1 MRSFVRL
8 IVAGSLVFVST
19 LALAAQPT
27 STSTKDVRVRYRWTD
42 AQGSLH
48 FADAI
53 PPEAARLGY
62 EVVNSQGLVVKRVD
76 RARTPEELAAAKA
89 EAERKAEAARV
100 ANEAARNDAQMLAA
114 YPTEDDLR
122 KALQAQIDL
131 INQNISATE
140 IGIVSQEKSL
150 AERLIHAAELE
161 RNGTAVPAVVQHQIT
176 TLKDGITEQ
185 KAFLVRRQSDKI
197 AMQKQL
203 ETDLARY
210 RDLRRRVDD
219 ERKEANAAK

>member
-8 IVAGSLVFVST
+8 IVAGSMLLATS
-19 LALAAQPT
+19 LALAAPPAVK
-27 STSTKDVRVRYRWTD
+27 KDARVRYRWTD
-42 AQGSLH
+42 AQGALH

-76 RARTPEELAAAKA
+76 RARTPEEIAAAKA

-100 ANEAARNDAQMLAA
+100 ADEIARNDAQMLAA

-131 INQNISATE
+131 INQNIQATE

-150 AERLIHAAELE
+150 AERLVHAAELE
-161 RNGTAVPAVVQHQIT
+161 RNGKPVPAGVQHQIT
-176 TLKDGITEQ
+176 SLKDGITDQ
-185 KAFLVRRQSDKI
+185 KAFLLRRQGDRV

-210 RDLRRRVDD
+210 RDLRRRVNE
-219 ERKEANAAK
+219 ERQEANAAK